1 MSLLKRRLNPSAKT
15 AIILG
20 ALCSVCYLAVYF
32 ARDILSTVT
41 PRMIQSGLFD
51 ENGIGALSSVFFITY
66 AVGQLI
72 NGLVGDK
79 IKAKYMICIGLVLA
93 GVCNLAFSLFAEH
106 WTAAYLAYA
115 LTGFFLS
122 MIYAPMSKMVTENTK
137 PIYAVRCSIAYGFAA
152 YFGSPMAGV
161 AAAVVSWQGA
171 FGVAS
176 GSLVLIGV
184 VGFVLFTAMEKRGQI
199 RYGQFQPPAEKGGGI
214 KLLLKRQIITFM
226 LVAVLTGVVRTTVV
240 FWMPTYFVQY
250 LNFTEEQSAL
260 IYTVATLLFCVNSF
274 LAVYLYE
281 KLFRRNTKLST
292 MVYFVVSAVAFGAMA
307 LVHEPIGNIVLMVVA
322 VLAAN
327 CASTILWC
335 CYCIGLRDTGMVS
348 GATGFLDF
356 SSYMAASIASTAFA
370 KALPSI
376 GWSGLIVSWFVLMAF
391 GAVITIPYRKKT
403 ST

>member
-1 MSLLKRRLNPSAKT
+1 MKTALKPSVKT

-32 ARDILSTVT
+32 ARNVLSTVT
-41 PRMIQSGLFD
+41 PQMIKSGLFD

-93 GVCNLAFSLFAEH
+93 GACNLMFSLFALN
-106 WTAAYLAYA
+106 WTIAYLAYA

-122 MIYAPMSKMVTENTK
+122 MIYAPMCKMVTENTE
-137 PIYAVRCSIAYGFAA
+137 PIYAVRCSIAYGFAS
-152 YFGSPMAGV
+152 YFGSPVAGI
-161 AAAVVSWQGA
+161 AAAVISWQGA
-171 FGVAS
+171 FGAAS
-176 GSLVLIGV
+176 GSLVAIGV
-184 VGFVLFTAMEKRGQI
+184 IAFVLFTAMEKRGQI
-199 RYGQFQPPAEKGGGI
+199 RYGQYQPPKEKGGGI
-214 KLLLKRQIITFM
+214 KLLLKRQIITYT

-250 LNFTEEQSAL
+250 LGFTEEQSAL
-260 IYTVATLLFCVNSF
+260 IYTVATLLICANSF
-274 LAVYLYE
+274 LAVFLYE
-281 KLFRRNTKLST
+281 KLFRQNTNLST

-307 LVHEPIGNIVLMVVA
+307 LVYEPIGNIVLMIVA

-327 CASTILWC
+327 CASTILWS

-356 SSYMAASIASTAFA
+356 ASYMAASVASTAFA
-370 KALPSI
+370 NALPSI
-376 GWSGLIVSWFVLMAF
+376 GWGGLIVSWFVLMAV
-391 GAVITIPYRKKT
+391 GAVITIPYRRKKLLE
-403 ST
+403 